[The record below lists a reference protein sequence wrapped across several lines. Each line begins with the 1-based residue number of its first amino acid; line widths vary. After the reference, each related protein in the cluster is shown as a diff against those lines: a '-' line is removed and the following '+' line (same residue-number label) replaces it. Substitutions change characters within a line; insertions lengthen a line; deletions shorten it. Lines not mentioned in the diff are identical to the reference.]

1 MLNPNWRFKFIS
13 FINEFDGTRLEKLE
27 EYLGENLEIKDDKDV
42 ITSSLDGLVDLEKS
56 DRVIKD
62 VSKELRKDITKIYL
76 NGGKN
81 KKIRPGDIVGAI
93 CEINGVTV
101 DDIGVI
107 QLQDHQSYVDIL
119 NGKGKLVLSKL
130 SVVKGKKLRVQKA
143 KN

>member
-1 MLNPNWRFKFIS
+1 M
-13 FINEFDGTRLEKLE
+13 
-27 EYLGENLEIKDDKDV
+27 
-42 ITSSLDGLVDLEKS
+42 
-56 DRVIKD
+56 
-62 VSKELRKDITKIYL
+62 RKDITKIYL

-107 QLQDHQSYVDIL
+107 QVQDHQSYVDIL
-119 NGKGKLVLSKL
+119 NGKGKLVLSEL